1 MTNPFANVLRK
12 LTSLAL
18 KSDGGLDAFL
28 ADVRGVIHVGAN
40 AGQERDLYDRHGLDV
55 IWIEPIPDVFA
66 ELERNIV
73 GYPRQRAFQG
83 LFSNRH
89 GDEIELKI
97 ANNNGASSSILDFG
111 EHKEIWPEVKYTD
124 TLSLKSQTLA
134 WFLRHHKIDAAAY
147 DALVVDTQGS
157 ELLILQGAGE
167 ALRNFRYIK
176 TEAADFEAYRG
187 GCTLK
192 DLDAF
197 LRVRGFTEVR
207 RDAFAQNKTGGTYFD
222 VLYVQA

>member
-1 MTNPFANVLRK
+1 MTNPFAKVLRK
-12 LTSLAL
+12 LTSLL
-18 KSDGGLDAFL
+18 RKPDDGIDAFL

-40 AGQERDLYDRHGLDV
+40 AGQERDLYARHGLDV

-66 ELERNIV
+66 ELERNIA
-73 GYPRQRAFQG
+73 GYPRQRAFRG
-83 LFSNRH
+83 LFSDRD

-134 WFLRHHKIDAAAY
+134 GFLQHHKIDAAAY
-147 DALVVDTQGS
+147 DALVIDTQGS

-187 GCTLK
+187 GCTLD
-192 DLDAF
+192 DLTAF
-197 LRVRGFTEVR
+197 LGERGFIEVR
-207 RDAFAQNKTGGTYFD
+207 RDAFAQSRTGGTYFD